1 MLNDTSTSDANTGDR
16 RRFLRFLLTSGAA
29 AGVNLGAR
37 WLLNQFVDFEIAV
50 FIAFWFG
57 VTTAYLLAK
66 TYVFDSSGRSSAS
79 EFRRF
84 LTVNVFALILVWT
97 VSVGL
102 ARWMFPAID
111 FNWRPD
117 DVAHFIGVVTPAVL
131 SYFGHRFYTF
141 AEYAP

>member
-1 MLNDTSTSDANTGDR
+1 MLSDNKTMDANTGER

-37 WLLNQFVDFEIAV
+37 CLFNLFVDFEIAV
-50 FIAFWFG
+50 FISFWFG

-66 TYVFDSSGRSSAS
+66 SYVFDSSGQSPAS

-84 LTVNVFALILVWT
+84 LGVNVVALILVWT

-102 ARWMFPAID
+102 ARGIFPAIGFTWHAED
-111 FNWRPD
+111 F
-117 DVAHFIGVVTPAVL
+117 AHVIGVLSPAVF

-141 AEYAP
+141 AVRAS